1 MHYKHDIKSSESFAL
16 ASFQEMKKHAIPYN
30 PVNFSVWYNYHAKVN
45 PELISRMRKLID
57 AQESISNDQ
66 AAALFDEFVSGEIL
80 NKSRRISE
88 QLSNIAHEITAN
100 LEQTG
105 KTSGDYVGQIETLQ
119 KDLSS
124 AGSIGAADDVIN
136 GILTESQ
143 NATQEIRA
151 LRENSRLHQEQMDTL
166 KEELET
172 IRDESRTDQL
182 TGIAN
187 RRQFDER
194 LQQLC
199 GASAKTNEPFSVVF
213 ADIDFFKN
221 FNDKFGHQAG
231 DQVLAIVGGKFR
243 QNVKAK
249 DLAARYGG
257 EEFALLLPNT
267 PLVAAI
273 SFADTLRKLICA
285 KKIDLDGHEETI
297 TLSFGIA
304 QYDFRE
310 SPKSLIGRADKQL
323 YQSKEAGRN
332 RVSPT
337 PADFDDLDFEI
348 IEIAEIKKSQP

>member
-1 MHYKHDIKSSESFAL
+1 MHYQHDIKSSESYAL
-16 ASFQEMKKHAIPYN
+16 ASFQEMKKHAVPYN

-45 PELISRMRKLID
+45 PELVNRMQELIN
-57 AQESISNDQ
+57 AQQSISDDQ
-66 AAALFDEFVSGEIL
+66 ASALFDEFVSGEIL

-88 QLSNIAHEITAN
+88 QLSNIAREITTN

-119 KDLSS
+119 KDLSTV
-124 AGSIGAADDVIN
+124 GSIGAADDVIN
-136 GILTESQ
+136 NILTASR
-143 NATQEIRA
+143 NATNEIHD
-151 LRENSRLHQEQMDTL
+151 LREKSRLHQEQMDDL
-166 KEELET
+166 KQELES

-199 GASAKTNEPFSVVF
+199 ELSAKTNEPFSLVL
-213 ADIDFFKN
+213 ADIDHFKN
-221 FNDKFGHQAG
+221 FNDRFGHQAG

-267 PLVAAI
+267 PLTAAI
-273 SFADTLRKLICA
+273 AFADTLRILIGE
-285 KKIDLDGHEETI
+285 KKINLDGSEQTV
-297 TLSFGIA
+297 TMSFGVA
-304 QYDFRE
+304 QFDGQE
-310 SPKSLIGRADKQL
+310 SPKSLISRADKHL
-323 YQSKEAGRN
+323 YQAKNAGRN
-332 RVSPT
+332 AVYPLPT
-337 PADFDDLDFEI
+337 EADDFDFEV
-348 IEIAEIKKSQP
+348 IEIAEQAKPQR